1 MITVSAKALWW
12 DEVDG
17 GWDPRL
23 TFFTGQFA
31 GDRLVTDRHLAVKV
45 PWLSDWLDL
54 PSVTSAGLHSAAE
67 FQMADWLE
75 ADALASVVPERLFPS
90 YLLDPLEQAGLRVR
104 PLEGVSA
111 RVFGVCDPSESW
123 RVVGLIQP
131 LATGLVV
138 EDDRSSCR
146 WVAA

>member
-12 DEVDG
+12 DEVDD

-23 TFFTGQFA
+23 TFFSGQFA

-45 PWLSDWLDL
+45 AWLSDWLDL
-54 PSVTSAGLHSAAE
+54 PSMVKAGLHSAAE

-75 ADALASVVPERLFPS
+75 AEPYVSVVPERLFSS

-104 PLEGVSA
+104 PLHDVSA

-123 RVVGLIQP
+123 HVVGLINA
-131 LATGLVV
+131 LAEGLGV
-138 EDDRSSCR
+138 EDDRASCR

>member
-12 DEVDG
+12 DEVDND
-17 GWDPRL
+17 WDRQL
-23 TFFTGQFA
+23 TFFSGEFA
-31 GDRLVTDRHLAVKV
+31 GDRLVTDRTLALRVNR
-45 PWLSDWLDL
+45 LYDIDGL
-54 PSVTSAGLHSAAE
+54 PSLTGNLHSGAE

-75 ADALASVVPERLFPS
+75 AEPYASVVPERLFPS

-104 PLEGVSA
+104 PLHDVSA

-123 RVVGLIQP
+123 HVVGLINA
-131 LATGLVV
+131 LAEGLGV
-138 EDDRSSCR
+138 EDNRASCR